1 MGNVDHYQG
10 GDSMKTKPTRPNGN
24 TRKRLEGLYRAH
36 PNWTLERFARR
47 LGMSTTAIYYHLTA
61 IKASGIVVVTEN
73 QPVHRTKRRMV
84 ADPYGQ
90 IIYSRSQP

>member
-1 MGNVDHYQG
+1 
-10 GDSMKTKPTRPNGN
+10 MKTKPTRPNGN

-47 LGMSTTAIYYHLTA
+47 LGMSTTAIHYHLTA
-61 IKASGIVVVTEN
+61 IKASGIVVAITEN
-73 QPVHRTKRRMV
+73 RRPVRRTKRRMV